1 MALFCFIGFGTSRTK
16 KDFKRKVWSD
26 YCSCNLSEL
35 GEKKDKWN
43 FSFLWLCQKPIVVYN
58 ILS

>member
-35 GEKKDKWN
+35 GEKKRQMELQ
-43 FSFLWLCQKPIVVYN
+43 FLMVMSETYSSLQY
-58 ILS
+58 S